1 MAGTKNFAAPSPI
14 VDAPTPLAS
23 GGAASPSDW
32 TDRSLYGEADAPRDE
47 RAEKESLICV
57 LCV

>member
-1 MAGTKNFAAPSPI
+1 VAGTNNLIGPSPI
-14 VDAPTPLAS
+14 TDALAPLAS

-32 TDRSLYGEADAPRDE
+32 TDRSLCDEADAPRDE
-47 RAEKESLICV
+47 RAEKESLICI

>member
-1 MAGTKNFAAPSPI
+1 VAGTKNLAAPSP
-14 VDAPTPLAS
+14 VSDALAPLAS
-23 GGAASPSDW
+23 AGASSPSDW
-32 TDRSLYGEADAPRDE
+32 TDRSLCGEADAPRDE

>member
-1 MAGTKNFAAPSPI
+1 VAGTKNPAAPSP
-14 VDAPTPLAS
+14 VAEAPGPLVS
-23 GGAASPSDW
+23 GGATSPSDW
-32 TDRSLYGEADAPRDE
+32 TEQSLCGEADTLRDE